1 MSAGERYLAGAG
13 RILEQIAADEWPSI
27 RAAAETVADTIAGDG
42 LVHVFGT
49 GHSHMLAEEMFYR
62 AGGLAA
68 INPILIEGLML
79 HAGAE
84 RSTHLERQHGLAG
97 RIFGDVP
104 LKPGDT
110 FIVASNS
117 GGNAVC
123 EELAQLAGEA
133 GASVVAIVS
142 SRHAEHSATERDGSR
157 LAELA
162 DVVIDNH
169 GDIGDAGVEID
180 GIDRKVGPTSTV
192 AGAAIVNAV
201 VAEAVEIL
209 LARGVEVDVFTSSNL
224 PQGDASNAEL
234 VARYRDRV
242 RAL

>member
-1 MSAGERYLAGAG
+1 MAVDPGGGGERLLTQSPATDWSTSSEPATPTC
-13 RILEQIAADEWPSI
+13 WPRRCSTEPE
-27 RAAAETVADTIAGDG
+27 A
-42 LVHVFGT
+42 
-49 GHSHMLAEEMFYR
+49 SP
-62 AGGLAA
+62 A

-84 RSTHLERQHGLAG
+84 RSTYLERQHGLAG
-97 RIFGDVP
+97 GIFGDLP

-123 EELAQLAGEA
+123 EELARLAGEA
-133 GASVVAIVS
+133 RASVIAILS

-169 GDIGDAGVEID
+169 GDIGDAGVDID
-180 GIDRKVGPTSTV
+180 GIDRKVGPTSTGP
-192 AGAAIVNAV
+192 AQQ
-201 VAEAVEIL
+201 
-209 LARGVEVDVFTSSNL
+209 S
-224 PQGDASNAEL
+224 
-234 VARYRDRV
+234 
-242 RAL
+242 